1 MPPACQT
8 RFEEEEMVLRTL
20 IAAARCAAPSR
31 RMRRT
36 TALGPMALAGLLAAC
51 SQSPTAPSG
60 DLPAE
65 IELRQG
71 QSAAVRGTELTLTL
85 VAHRSDCGPNELCL
99 AANFAVVSASVAGTQ
114 PFGLAFQTD
123 GRNLPQPA
131 GPYVVELVR
140 VIDTPDGRRVVV
152 RVDRP

>member
-1 MPPACQT
+1 M
-8 RFEEEEMVLRTL
+8 FLRTL
-20 IAAARCAAPSR
+20 VAAARCAAASR
-31 RMRRT
+31 RMRRSA
-36 TALGPMALAGLLAAC
+36 ALGPMALVALLAAC

-60 DLPAE
+60 QLPAA

-71 QSAAVRGTELTLTL
+71 QAATVPGTELTLTL
-85 VAHRSDCGPNELCL
+85 IAHRSDCGPNELCL

-140 VIDTPDGRRVVV
+140 AIEAPDGRRVVV